1 MILNPS
7 DVDHILNSQSNIEE
21 LKLFAEALNENFL
34 ESINRLENTNSFK
47 SEKVCSQEIHPY
59 LSYRND
65 MIEKPKGYI
74 IGTFPP
80 ASYLRSLS
88 ISGNSSIGSRKFYV
102 DGVEVPALPL
112 LNFYHGNRNSFWT
125 FLEINPLKIENILY
139 FLKLH
144 NWAYSD
150 IIFSCSRTS
159 IKSSGDQDLK
169 NIIPNYDLINEIMEN
184 EVVKD
189 LWFTSSGTYN
199 TTGIDI
205 YRDSKVRT
213 NSGQAYNLFL
223 RTLQS
228 LGYDISVRVDED
240 KTWISLDYDNRERLR
255 KNFNHNVIHQLK
267 IDNKVLNIFSGP
279 SPSSNASITFS
290 RNPIYNQ
297 WLNSQNIDNLTP
309 TNIFRKEIYA
319 LFLNRNY
326 SRLEKLNN

>member
-65 MIEKPKGYI
+65 MIEKPKSYI

-88 ISGNSSIGSRKFYV
+88 ISGNSSIGSRTFYV

-125 FLEINPLKIENILY
+125 FLEISPLKIESILD
-139 FLKLH
+139 FLKFH

-150 IIFSCSRTS
+150 IIYSCSRTN
-159 IKSSGDQDLK
+159 ISSSRDQDLK
-169 NIIPNYDLINEIMEN
+169 NIVPNFDLINEIMEN
-184 EVVKD
+184 EEVSD

-199 TTGIDI
+199 STGIDI
-205 YRDSKVRT
+205 YRNSKIKT

-228 LGYDISVRVDED
+228 LDYDISVRVNED
-240 KTWISLDYDNRERLR
+240 KNWISLNYENRESL
-255 KNFNHNVIHQLK
+255 KNDFKYKVIHQLK

-279 SPSSNASITFS
+279 SPSSDASITFP
-290 RNPIYNQ
+290 RNPIYKQ
-297 WLNSQNIDNLTP
+297 WLMNQNNDIQTP
-309 TNIFRKEIYA
+309 TNIFRKEIYT
-319 LFLNRNY
+319 LFLNKNY
-326 SRLEKLNN
+326 SMLEELNN